1 MSQRLTA
8 KGSTSAHDRRVAQ
21 AQSELSR
28 HLLQAQEEERKRI
41 SRELHDETGQG
52 LMVLRLYLGMLAGDS
67 HSPQLKLKVEEA
79 MTMLDRTIGDLRRI
93 IARLSPRTL
102 EELGLLAAIR
112 KEVRELAKHTGMKAQ
127 IDLPESLGEVDREI
141 EIAIYRSVQESLHNI
156 AKHSQAKNFS
166 LRVERQDGGLC
177 LLVDDD
183 GIGFSGKGNPRR
195 QSFGLLGMRERIAA
209 LGGTVRVRSR
219 SGRGTR
225 LRIMLPV
232 TQGPG
237 ARKHVA
243 SVHAEAERCR
253 ARGHV
258 EIKHSS
264 RSQPALRSVKPHTQY
279 ANVH

>member
-1 MSQRLTA
+1 
-8 KGSTSAHDRRVAQ
+8 
-21 AQSELSR
+21 
-28 HLLQAQEEERKRI
+28 
-41 SRELHDETGQG
+41 
-52 LMVLRLYLGMLAGDS
+52 
-67 HSPQLKLKVEEA
+67 
-79 MTMLDRTIGDLRRI
+79 
-93 IARLSPRTL
+93 
-102 EELGLLAAIR
+102 
-112 KEVRELAKHTGMKAQ
+112 MKAQ

-232 TQGPG
+232 TQT
-237 ARKHVA
+237 ASLRKHVS
-243 SVHAEAERCR
+243 SVHSEPERRRAPACPQRQCR
-253 ARGHV
+253 DWERSG
-258 EIKHSS
+258 SS
-264 RSQPALRSVKPHTQY
+264 SVLCGPAACRDRFEESRV
-279 ANVH
+279 